1 MTKAELKK
9 QEGLQYVVK
18 DSLITM
24 SNALTRA
31 GHTLTLAEK
40 RIVMLAVSKLNPL
53 KPAPGAALCTRITAT
68 EYAETFDVDMD
79 TAYRQLQTA
88 AKHLYNRS
96 IMFFEPA
103 HKRNGKPIKPA
114 RSVMRWVGRA
124 TYHEGEAWIELAWWH
139 EILPHLMGI
148 KKQFT
153 EYQLKQVTALRSIH
167 SWRLLELLMR
177 FKSTGWAEYTIED
190 FATSMEAT
198 EKQRMNFNN
207 IKRRIIE
214 PAVKELTEKD
224 GWQIEWYPI
233 KAGRKV
239 KAVRFEFS
247 RPKDERVFKNLDWI
261 DEDISN
267 TTAPVNNP
275 TKNPEALKK

>member
-1 MTKAELKK
+1 MARMTKAELKK
-9 QEGLQYVVK
+9 QEALQYVVK
-18 DSLITM
+18 DPLITM

-53 KPAPGAALCTRITAT
+53 KLVPAAASVSPPCTKITAI

-79 TAYRQLQTA
+79 TAYRQLETA

-114 RSVMRWVGRA
+114 RSIMRWVGRA
-124 TYHEGEAWIELAWWH
+124 TYQEGEAWIELAWWP

-148 KKQFT
+148 KKNFT
-153 EYQLKQVTALRSIH
+153 EYQLKQVNALRSIH
-167 SWRLLELLMR
+167 SWRLLELLTR

-190 FATSMEAT
+190 FVVSMEAT
-198 EKQRMNFNN
+198 EKQKTDFGKARTQ
-207 IKRRIIE
+207 IIE
-214 PAVKELTEKD
+214 PAIKELCEKD
-224 GWQIEWYPI
+224 GWLIDWKPI

-239 KAVRFEFS
+239 KAVRFEFKREAQHDLFKLEEQRS
-247 RPKDERVFKNLDWI
+247 RSGHGGLG
-261 DEDISN
+261 
-267 TTAPVNNP
+267 
-275 TKNPEALKK
+275 

>member
-9 QEGLQYVVK
+9 QESLQYVVK

-53 KPAPGAALCTRITAT
+53 KTVPGAALCTRITAT

-103 HKRNGKPIKPA
+103 HRRNGKPIKPA

-190 FATSMEAT
+190 FAASMEAT

-224 GWQIEWYPI
+224 DWQIEWHPI

-239 KAVRFEFS
+239 KAIRFEFTRS
-247 RPKDERVFKNLDWI
+247 NGTALPNPNRDRDPNTVDMFDEF
-261 DEDISN
+261 
-267 TTAPVNNP
+267 
-275 TKNPEALKK
+275 